1 MTSVLIIGGGPSYKK
16 KLEQARNFKG
26 IIIVH
31 TAFVK
36 IVMDEGITPDYITQ
50 YEVDK
55 GLNLEHYPPELKKLE
70 IPIVYNYKCQAKL
83 LNHLTRHKFCS
94 LSFRSNTHHN
104 INNVGLFAA
113 YFAREY
119 LNADKIYLI
128 GFDHEGIDYHANV
141 YPKWVENFKVF
152 VEAEKDKCEIINC
165 SGQGK
170 LYMNGITDGG
180 NLTTFN

>member
-1 MTSVLIIGGGPSYKK
+1 MTNVLIIGAGPSYKK

-26 IIIVH
+26 ITIVH
-31 TAFVK
+31 AAFVK

-50 YEVDK
+50 YEVDR
-55 GLNLEHYPPELKKLE
+55 GLDLSYYSPFLAKLNK
-70 IPIVYNYKCQAKL
+70 PVVYNFQA
-83 LNHLTRHKFCS
+83 HTPFRRHMENNNFELIKFHS
-94 LSFRSNTHHN
+94 DSHSN

-113 YFAREY
+113 YFAREV
-119 LNADKIYLI
+119 LDADKIYLI
-128 GFDHEGIDYHANV
+128 GFDHEGTDYHTNV

-170 LYMNGITDGG
+170 LYMKGITDGG

>member
-1 MTSVLIIGGGPSYKK
+1 MTSVLIIGGGPSTRK
-16 KLEQARNFKG
+16 KLDLARSFDG

-31 TAFVK
+31 AAFVK
-36 IVMDEGITPDYITQ
+36 IVMDEGITPNYITQ

-55 GLNLEHYPPELKKLE
+55 GLNLEDYPPALAKLK
-70 IPIVYNYKCQAKL
+70 IPIIYNYICKSRF
-83 LNHLTRHKFCS
+83 LNHLTTHKFCS

-104 INNVGLFAA
+104 INNVGLFSA

-119 LNADKIYLI
+119 LNANKIYLI
-128 GFDHEGIDYHANV
+128 GFDHEGTAYHANV
-141 YPKWVENFKVF
+141 YPKWVKNFKVF
-152 VEAEKDKCEIINC
+152 VEAEKDECEIINC

-170 LYMNGITDGG
+170 LYMKGITDGG